1 MPSDELQSVVSRHVP
16 GEGKL
21 DIHRLGDGLVN
32 ETYRVL
38 RDGRAYALRV
48 AATNSYDLGLD
59 RAWEARVLERAVAAE
74 LAPALEYFDLQRG
87 ILIAHWVDGR
97 SWSPADV
104 RRQSNIARVA
114 ELMRRIHALAV
125 PMPARAMSPAKW
137 IEYYGA
143 ALTRRSAISSRQ
155 MQDSRGRR
163 DQQNRQEDVSAETSI
178 EPPDARVARDLS
190 AAAARRLAA
199 LAALPSVDPV
209 VCHSDLHTL
218 NLVDRGNSLVLL
230 DWEYAHTADPLWDL
244 AGWSANND
252 LEDNL
257 ERDLLASYAG
267 RPPTSNEY
275 LRLQLLG
282 WLYDYVCLLWSE
294 LYLSRHRD
302 EPPGVDTPWLAT
314 PGVDTPCFAAP
325 GVDASGANTPGGIAA
340 RARLLAARLNA
351 SK

>member
-1 MPSDELQSVVSRHVP
+1 MPLDELKSTISRHVP

-21 DIHRLGDGLVN
+21 DIHRLSDGLVN

-38 RDGRAYALRV
+38 RSGRAYALRV
-48 AATNSYDLGLD
+48 AATNFYDLGLD
-59 RAWEARVLERAVAAE
+59 RAWEARVLERAAAAD
-74 LAPALEYFDLQRG
+74 LAPVLEYCDPQRG
-87 ILIAHWVDGR
+87 ILIARWVDGR
-97 SWSPADV
+97 LWSPVDV
-104 RRQSNIARVA
+104 RQQSNIARVA
-114 ELMRRIHALAV
+114 ELMRRIHGLPI

-137 IEYYGA
+137 IDYYGA
-143 ALTRRSAISSRQ
+143 ALTRRSSIP
-155 MQDSRGRR
+155 RR
-163 DQQNRQEDVSAETSI
+163 RMPHT
-178 EPPDARVARDLS
+178 RDLS

-199 LAALPSVDPV
+199 LAALPGVDQV

-230 DWEYAHTADPLWDL
+230 DWEYAHAADPFWDL
-244 AGWSANND
+244 AGWTANND

-257 ERDLLASYAG
+257 KHDLLASYTG
-267 RPPTSNEY
+267 RPPTHNEY

-294 LYLSRHRD
+294 LYLSRHRN
-302 EPPGVDTPWLAT
+302 EPPGVDAPDVGVPGLAT
-314 PGVDTPCFAAP
+314 PGVDASAA
-325 GVDASGANTPGGIAA
+325 DTPGGIAA

>member
-1 MPSDELQSVVSRHVP
+1 MRSDELESMVSLHVP

-48 AATNSYDLGLD
+48 AATDSHGLGLD
-59 RAWEARVLERAVAAE
+59 RAWEARVLERAVAAD
-74 LAPALEYFDLQRG
+74 LAPELTYYDPQRG
-87 ILIAHWVDGR
+87 ILIARWVDGR

-114 ELMRRIHALAV
+114 DLVRRIHALPV
-125 PMPARAMSPAKW
+125 PVPARAMSPAKW

-143 ALTRRSAISSRQ
+143 ALTR
-155 MQDSRGRR
+155 
-163 DQQNRQEDVSAETSI
+163 
-178 EPPDARVARDLS
+178 PPDAQSARGARDLS
-190 AAAARRLAA
+190 AAAVGRLAA
-199 LAALPSVDPV
+199 LAALPGVDPV
-209 VCHSDLHTL
+209 LCHSDLHTL
-218 NLVDRGNSLVLL
+218 NLVDRGNALVLL
-230 DWEYAHTADPLWDL
+230 DWEYAHAADPLWDL

-257 ERDLLASYAG
+257 GRDLLASYAG
-267 RPPTSNEY
+267 RPPTHDEY
-275 LRLQLLG
+275 SRLQLLG
-282 WLYDYVCLLWSE
+282 WLYDYVCLLWCE

-302 EPPGVDTPWLAT
+302 EPPGA
-314 PGVDTPCFAAP
+314 G
-325 GVDASGANTPGGIAA
+325 TPGGIAA